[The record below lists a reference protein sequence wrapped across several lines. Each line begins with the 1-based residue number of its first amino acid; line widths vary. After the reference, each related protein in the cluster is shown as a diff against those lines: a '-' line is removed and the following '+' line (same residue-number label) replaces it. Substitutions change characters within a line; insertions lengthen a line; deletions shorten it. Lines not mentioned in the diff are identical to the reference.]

1 MENSMTITTML
12 LIAIPNII
20 LGFIL
25 LLIFA
30 KVYRKTIAMH
40 EATAEYIKKLTET
53 CIDVIKKIEEDYR

>member
-1 MENSMTITTML
+1 MTIATML

-30 KVYRKTIAMH
+30 KVYRKTITDH
-40 EATAEYIKKLTET
+40 EITAEYIKKLTET
-53 CIDVIKKIEEDYR
+53 CIDVIKKIEENHQ